1 MRERH
6 LLNKTALSVRRMA
19 WVVLL
24 GSAFS
29 FSIGM
34 LLPAPVIGRLRLRMP
49 VLAQEWDTL
58 NAAFPALN
66 PLHVLW
72 YAWIALLWWLVT
84 RRQYR
89 WGGALLLVGMSALG
103 EVLQL
108 WVPGRNAR
116 IGDALNDMLGIG
128 IGIALGA
135 LILRLAHGC
144 QRVLLQNRKLAGSAS
159 RRPEEQ
165 S

>member
-1 MRERH
+1 M
-6 LLNKTALSVRRMA
+6 
-19 WVVLL
+19 VLL

-89 WGGALLLVGMSALG
+89 WAGALLLVGMSALG

>member
-6 LLNKTALSVRRMA
+6 LLNKTALSVRRVA

-29 FSIGM
+29 FFIGM
-34 LLPAPVIGRLRLRMP
+34 LLPAPAIGRLRLRMP
-49 VLAQEWDTL
+49 VLTQAWDAL
-58 NAAFPALN
+58 NAVFPVLN

-89 WGGALLLVGMSALG
+89 WGGALLLLGVSALG

-116 IGDALNDMLGIG
+116 IADVLNDTLGIG

-135 LILRLAHGC
+135 LILGLARGR
-144 QRVLLQNRKLAGSAS
+144 QRALLQNRKLAGVAS

-165 S
+165 P

>member
-1 MRERH
+1 
-6 LLNKTALSVRRMA
+6 MA

-89 WGGALLLVGMSALG
+89 WAGALLLVGMSALG